1 MPTQHQ
7 PNHQDQSQ
15 INRPLSQR
23 SLAAFRR
30 LVRTA
35 AGNRSNSVSRNPAA
49 RITDQGGST
58 RRFVNDQSGHV
69 LEKSTQYVGSTLEII
84 NGLSAADALTYL
96 NQTDWAGYLPG
107 TLNQSTISREDDPGV
122 NSHLAFADVSQTP
135 VTHVLVAN
143 GEVMAETGGAYQV
156 ANFNA
161 AYRQIDASYPSATPG
176 SYTVQA
182 GDNLSSI
189 ARAVWGDSSL
199 W

>member
-1 MPTQHQ
+1 M
-7 PNHQDQSQ
+7 
-15 INRPLSQR
+15 
-23 SLAAFRR
+23 SLGRAAARHS
-30 LVRTA
+30 A
-35 AGNRSNSVSRNPAA
+35 PRNPAT
-49 RITDQGGST
+49 RI
-58 RRFVNDQSGHV
+58 NDQSGHV
-69 LEKSTQYVGSTLEII
+69 LEKSTQYVGSTLEIT

-96 NQTDWAGYLPG
+96 NQTDWAGCLPG
-107 TLNQSTISREDDPGV
+107 TLNQGTISREDDPGV

-189 ARAVWGDSSL
+189 ARAVWGDASL